1 MNSKVLLADA
11 SPLVRKSV
19 EAALPASEFEIRT
32 APDGLAAVRML
43 PEYSPDAV
51 LASLSLPGMD
61 GYEVA
66 SFLGSQPVYRSTT
79 LFLLRGS
86 FESLDMAKLAAVK
99 YDGLI
104 QKPFDGETLAA
115 VIRAAIDR
123 KRELPS
129 LPEDPFFEVPPEKT
143 AAVESPAGAASIP
156 EPPDTG
162 NLPEWT
168 EGVEQKI
175 RDLVRQEILRNQ
187 SEMEDRARDIVSAEF
202 KKVLVAE
209 LKAVDGKK

>member
-1 MNSKVLLADA
+1 MNSKILLAEA
-11 SPLVRKSV
+11 SSLVRKAV
-19 EAALPASEFEIRT
+19 EAAFPASEFEVRT
-32 APDGLAAVRML
+32 ASDGLAAVRLL
-43 PEYSPDAV
+43 PEWSPDAV
-51 LASLSLPGMD
+51 LAALNLPGMD
-61 GYEVA
+61 GYEIA
-66 SFLGSQPVYRSTT
+66 AFLGSQPVYRPTAV
-79 LFLLRGS
+79 FLLRGS
-86 FESLDMAKLAAVK
+86 FESLDMGKLAAVK
-99 YDGLI
+99 YDGLV

-115 VIRAAIDR
+115 QVRAAIDR

-129 LPEDPFFEVPPEKT
+129 LPEDPFAEPSPE
-143 AAVESPAGAASIP
+143 SASIP

-187 SEMEDRARDIVSAEF
+187 SEMEERARDIVSAEF

-209 LKAVDGKK
+209 LKAVDGRK